1 MGLDVVMSE
10 TVAVV
15 IPTFNS
21 AATIERALES
31 VVGQTRL
38 PTEVIIIDNGSTDDT
53 VARVRA
59 FASRYQSM
67 AWTIEVVP
75 ANIGPGAARNRGWN
89 LAKSDFIAFL
99 DSDDSWHPEKL
110 RLQGETVRM
119 FPKSALF
126 GHKYLVLRHGDVAPR
141 DLTQCRN
148 QVIDRFELHHFLIRN
163 RLSTP
168 TVMLRRE
175 ITQRFPTDFWY
186 GEDFALWLRVVAAH
200 GAAVVQRCPLTYLH
214 KSTYGESGLSA
225 NMTQMH
231 RGEILAIAHL
241 RQSGDIGKLG
251 GSLTTA
257 WMKIKYVRRRMELA
271 RRV

>member
-1 MGLDVVMSE
+1 MGLAVVMSE

-38 PTEVIIIDNGSTDDT
+38 PTEVIVIDNDSTDDT
-53 VARVRA
+53 VDRVHA

-89 LAKSDFIAFL
+89 LAKSDLIAFL

-110 RLQGETVRM
+110 RLQGETVGL
-119 FPKSALF
+119 FPESVLF
-126 GHKYLVLRHGDVAPR
+126 GHQYLVLRQGEVTRR
-141 DLTQCRN
+141 DLDDRGST
-148 QVIDRFELHHFLIRN
+148 VVDRFELHHFLIRN

-175 ITQRFPTDFWY
+175 ITQRFPIDFWY
-186 GEDFALWLRVVAAH
+186 GEDYALWLKVVAAH
-200 GAAVVQRCPLTYLH
+200 GAAVVQQYPLTYLH

-225 NMTQMH
+225 NMAQMH
-231 RGEILAIAHL
+231 RGEILAIRHL
-241 RQSGDIGKLG
+241 RHSGDIGTLG
-251 GSLTTA
+251 SSLTTA
-257 WMKIKYVRRRMELA
+257 WMKVKYARRRIELM

>member
-21 AATIERALES
+21 SLTIERALES
-31 VVGQTRL
+31 VVSQTR
-38 PTEVIIIDNGSTDDT
+38 PPNEVLVIDNASSDDT
-53 VARVRA
+53 VPIVRA
-59 FASRYQSM
+59 FATRHQSV
-67 AWTIEVVP
+67 AWTIEVSPTNV
-75 ANIGPGAARNRGWN
+75 GPGAARNRGWN
-89 LAKSDFIAFL
+89 LAKSEFLAFL

-110 RLQGETVRM
+110 RLQGEIVRTFPETV
-119 FPKSALF
+119 LF
-126 GHKYLVLRHGDVAPR
+126 GHQYLVLHQDDMTPR
-141 DLTQCRN
+141 KPAESSA

-168 TVMLRRE
+168 TVILRRE

-186 GEDFALWLRVVAAH
+186 GEDYALWLKLVAMYGSAIF
-200 GAAVVQRCPLTYLH
+200 QRCALTYLH

-225 NMTQMH
+225 NMAQMH
-231 RGEILAIAHL
+231 RGEILAINHL
-241 RQSGDIGKLG
+241 RQSGDIGLLS

-257 WMKIKYVRRRMELA
+257 WMKVKYARRRVELA

>member
-1 MGLDVVMSE
+1 MPE

-15 IPTFNS
+15 IPTYNS
-21 AATIERALES
+21 SLTIERALES

-38 PTEVIIIDNGSTDDT
+38 PTEVIVIDNASEDDT
-53 VARVRA
+53 VARVRT
-59 FASRYQSM
+59 FASKYPRI
-67 AWTIEVVP
+67 AWVIEVSP
-75 ANIGPGAARNRGWN
+75 TNLGPGAARNRGWN
-89 LAKSDFIAFL
+89 LATSDFIAFL

-119 FPKSALF
+119 FPESVIF
-126 GHKYLVLRHGDVAPR
+126 GHRYLVLRPGEVTPR
-141 DLTQCRN
+141 DVDERRSTLVN
-148 QVIDRFELHHFLIRN
+148 RFQLHHFLIRN

>member
-1 MGLDVVMSE
+1 MGLDPLMPE
-10 TVAVV
+10 TVSVV

-21 AATIERALES
+21 AATIERALKS
-31 VVGQTRL
+31 VVGQTCP
-38 PTEVIIIDNGSTDDT
+38 PTEVIVIDNASADDT

-59 FASRYQSM
+59 FASQYQSM

-75 ANIGPGAARNRGWN
+75 ANLGPGAARNLGWN

-110 RLQGETVRM
+110 RLQGETVGL
-119 FPKSALF
+119 FPESVLF
-126 GHKYLVLRHGDVAPR
+126 GHRYLVLRASETARR
-141 DLTQCRN
+141 DLDERLSTF
-148 QVIDRFELHHFLIRN
+148 VDRFELHHFLIRN

-186 GEDFALWLRVVAAH
+186 GEDYALWLKVVAAH
-200 GAAVVQRCPLTYLH
+200 GAAIVQQYALAYLH

-231 RGEILAIAHL
+231 RGEILAVRQL
-241 RQSGDIGKLG
+241 RQSGGISKLG

-271 RRV
+271 LRV